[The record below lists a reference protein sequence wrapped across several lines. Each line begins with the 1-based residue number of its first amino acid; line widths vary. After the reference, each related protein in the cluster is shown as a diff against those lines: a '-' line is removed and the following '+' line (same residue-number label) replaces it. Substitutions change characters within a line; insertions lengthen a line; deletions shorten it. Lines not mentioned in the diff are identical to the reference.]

1 MEKAFLEGTKLLRRT
16 GFIEIT
22 NAANGVIDLN
32 VNLGSILST
41 GMGLIVSG
49 LAFAAIA
56 VIWQKVRRRLLHNVG
71 EKNHD

>member
-1 MEKAFLEGTKLLRRT
+1 MRCAFGIYLEV
-16 GFIEIT
+16 F
-22 NAANGVIDLN
+22 
-32 VNLGSILST
+32 GSILST